1 VFSIICEDLGFAG
14 ASFILLLIAI
24 YFSTSLKIA
33 HQSREPFGRLVVV
46 GLTTLFATQTFINLG
61 MTLGVA
67 PVTGLTLPFV
77 SYGGSSLL
85 VCSIAA
91 GLILN
96 VSARWQPGFSSRD
109 MAGGSVEIR
118 DLQPKSVVGVGQ

>member
-1 VFSIICEDLGFAG
+1 
-14 ASFILLLIAI
+14 
-24 YFSTSLKIA
+24 
-33 HQSREPFGRLVVV
+33 
-46 GLTTLFATQTFINLG
+46 